1 MDIRSEVFL
10 QGEVYK
16 TDDVGVLVN
25 DDETKAAFQDAGH
38 GRYKVL
44 VWPCAVGLDGKS
56 FLEPFRIKGFTRK
69 GEPGKSLQ
77 CQTGPG
83 G

>member
-1 MDIRSEVFL
+1 MRFQIFL

-16 TDDVGVLVN
+16 TDNAGVLVN
-25 DDETKAAFQDAGH
+25 YDETKTTLKDAGH

-44 VWPCAVGLDGKS
+44 VWSCAIGLDGKS
-56 FLEPFRIKGFTRK
+56 FLEPFWIKRFTGK

-77 CQTGPG
+77 CQAGP
-83 G
+83 